1 MKPHLLALNLN
12 GMTRDGE
19 KRGRKIIPLGQGDL
33 DLKLLRIIRDSG
45 WRGPLGL
52 LNHTDEDAQTR
63 LQDNLTGFDQ
73 LVAQLEGRGK

>member
-63 LQDNLTGFDQ
+63 LQDNLSGLDQ